1 MAATEVLTPLLGG
14 VGVVLAAALGPLVT
28 GTIQNRRDA
37 RLTADL
43 ERNWEMLDK
52 LNADPSQSWAH
63 ETSQLEVLVRTQ
75 LAAVMARQ
83 TRFVAHRRNWAS
95 LGAVII
101 VVIFFFPILWLLALP
116 GAWWSWSL
124 FVGALLLGLLLC
136 GIGLYQTFNPDD
148 PPAPE
153 DNPAAD

>member
-1 MAATEVLTPLLGG
+1 MTALLGPLLGG
-14 VGVVLAAALGPLVT
+14 VGVVIAAAAGPLVT

-37 RLTADL
+37 RLSADL
-43 ERNWEMLDK
+43 ERNWQLLDK
-52 LNADPSQSWAH
+52 LQTDQTGSWAH
-63 ETSQLEVLVRTQ
+63 ETSQLEVLVKSQ
-75 LAAVMARQ
+75 LASVMARQ

-101 VVIFFFPILWLLALP
+101 VVIFFFPVLWLLTLP

-124 FVGALLLGLLLC
+124 FVGTLLLVLTLC

-153 DNPAAD
+153 EDQTPS